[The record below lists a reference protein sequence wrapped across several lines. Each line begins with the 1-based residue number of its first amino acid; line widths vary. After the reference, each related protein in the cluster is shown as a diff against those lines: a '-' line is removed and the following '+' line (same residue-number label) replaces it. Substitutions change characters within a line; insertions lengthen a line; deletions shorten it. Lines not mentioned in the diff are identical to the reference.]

1 MRIFR
6 EIVLT
11 KISFFQADIKIGYK
25 NRMMDLRKIT
35 NHPYLIKYPLTED
48 GIFYKIDEGKFI
60 TNSRKFFDY

>member
-1 MRIFR
+1 MKSLRLMF
-6 EIVLT
+6 
-11 KISFFQADIKIGYK
+11 FFQADIKIGYK

-60 TNSRKFFDY
+60 TNSRNSFNY